1 MIGFPS
7 MTVSAFALLTKFA
20 KGVPRKCFERNQRQ
34 FEALGVFVSKT
45 LKSAGCKLKE
55 TRETTPPGDAER
67 GRSIH
72 VISLALSPQ
81 GCVSYA
87 QSSGRLFK
95 RRTEVENSADV
106 FLFDCFERHL
116 GIGVGS
122 TDAVGS
128 ENRLG

>member
-55 TRETTPPGDAER
+55 TE
-67 GRSIH
+67 
-72 VISLALSPQ
+72 
-81 GCVSYA
+81 
-87 QSSGRLFK
+87 K
-95 RRTEVENSADV
+95 RRHQAMLREGDQSM
-106 FLFDCFERHL
+106 
-116 GIGVGS
+116 
-122 TDAVGS
+122 
-128 ENRLG
+128 

>member
-7 MTVSAFALLTKFA
+7 MIVCALCSANQLRKGCAA
-20 KGVPRKCFERNQRQ
+20 KMFERNQRQ
-34 FEALGVFVSKT
+34 FEALGAFVSKT

-55 TRETTPPGDAER
+55 TRETTRPGDAER

-72 VISLALSPQ
+72 MVSLALSPQ

-87 QSSGRLFK
+87 QSSGGLFE
-95 RRTEVENSADV
+95 RRTETEDSADV
-106 FLFDCFERHL
+106 FLFECFERHL

-122 TDAVGS
+122 ADAVGS
-128 ENRLG
+128 ENGLG